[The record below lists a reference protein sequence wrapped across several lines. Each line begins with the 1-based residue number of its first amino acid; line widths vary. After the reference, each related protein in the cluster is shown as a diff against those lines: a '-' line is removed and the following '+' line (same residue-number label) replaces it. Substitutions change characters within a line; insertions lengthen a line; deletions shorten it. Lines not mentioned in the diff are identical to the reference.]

1 MAVETDCSL
10 DSRAETNVAYSS
22 LPGGGG
28 DDGQESMTRKYNK
41 SLRVQCYNPVWCLPF
56 IVISNGF
63 WMNFIIIYRMD
74 KQQGPTV

>member
-28 DDGQESMTRKYNK
+28 VGDDDGQESMTRKYNK
-41 SLRVQCYNPVWCLPF
+41 SLRVQCYNPV
-56 IVISNGF
+56 
-63 WMNFIIIYRMD
+63 
-74 KQQGPTV
+74 